1 MIRVGY
7 DKGKIWYEYDMVRVG
22 YGKGRIWSG

>member
-7 DKGKIWYEYDMVRVG
+7 DKGRIWYEYDMVRVG